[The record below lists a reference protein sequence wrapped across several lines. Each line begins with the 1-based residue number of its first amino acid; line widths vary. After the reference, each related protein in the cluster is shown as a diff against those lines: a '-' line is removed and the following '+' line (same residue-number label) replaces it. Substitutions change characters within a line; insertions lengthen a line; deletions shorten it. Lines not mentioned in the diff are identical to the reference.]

1 MNNNERIGF
10 EIKTLS
16 NRIRQYINEV
26 MEKDP
31 DITGIQGWIIGYISR
46 HQNSQDIFQRDIEKE
61 FNVRRS
67 TVSGI
72 LNTMEKKGLIIRQ
85 TVDFDARLKKI
96 TLTPKAVTCNQ
107 LILEKL
113 QEVESQLK
121 KGLSDE
127 EIRQFFK
134 TLEKINRNIG

>member
-1 MNNNERIGF
+1 MKNDKRIGF

-46 HQNSQDIFQRDIEKE
+46 HQNSQDVFQRDIEKE

-96 TLTPKAVTCNQ
+96 TLT
-107 LILEKL
+107 
-113 QEVESQLK
+113 
-121 KGLSDE
+121 
-127 EIRQFFK
+127 
-134 TLEKINRNIG
+134 

>member
-1 MNNNERIGF
+1 MKNDKRIGF

-46 HQNSQDIFQRDIEKE
+46 HQNSQDVFQRDIEKE

-107 LILEKL
+107 MILDKL
-113 QEVESQLK
+113 QEVERQLK

-127 EIRQFFK
+127 EIKQFFT
-134 TLEKINRNIG
+134 TLQKINKNIG

>member
-1 MNNNERIGF
+1 MKNDKRIGF

-46 HQNSQDIFQRDIEKE
+46 HQNSQDVFQRDIEKE

-96 TLTPKAVTCNQ
+96 TLTSKAVTCNQ
-107 LILEKL
+107 MILDKL
-113 QEVESQLK
+113 QEVERQLK

-127 EIRQFFK
+127 EIKQFFT
-134 TLEKINRNIG
+134 TLQKINKNIG